1 MVIPVLVQ
9 IKEQSWHT
17 FVLHFLHVQVS
28 SNHHQDI
35 ESTLLPMISS
45 MIAAAM
51 RSNAAANFRPSQDL
65 RLAAT
70 RLDSLES
77 IHPGYQTTFIPSRSM
92 GFHFCQGEV
101 TMAVDERH
109 AVP

>member
-45 MIAAAM
+45 MIAAA
-51 RSNAAANFRPSQDL
+51 NFRPSQDL
-65 RLAAT
+65 RRTFDWL

-77 IHPGYQTTFIPSRSM
+77 IHPGYQMIIPTRSM

-101 TMAVDERH
+101 TMAVDDRH